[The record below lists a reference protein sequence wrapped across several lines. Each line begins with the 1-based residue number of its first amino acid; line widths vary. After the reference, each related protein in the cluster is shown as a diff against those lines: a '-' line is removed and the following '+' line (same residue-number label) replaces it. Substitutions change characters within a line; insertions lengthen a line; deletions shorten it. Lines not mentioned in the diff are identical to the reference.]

1 MYASSRGAP
10 HRLLKLSPDVSWF
23 CAPVIGVTRDYESG
37 DFLALAMSF
46 PIARSSHSQLDM
58 LMVLSATITEDQLVI
73 CI

>member
-10 HRLLKLSPDVSWF
+10 HRLLRLSPDVSWF
-23 CAPVIGVTRDYESG
+23 CAPVIGVTRDYDSG

-46 PIARSSHSQLDM
+46 PIVRSSRSQLDW
-58 LMVLSATITEDQLVI
+58 LMVLNAIIKVDQLVI